1 MKRNFNNFIERGIQY
16 EKEKN
21 EKIEMMRK
29 QKEKDAIKGISFRP
43 QRISRNI
50 HFTGNHMSFIE
61 REKIFLEEKEK
72 KINHR
77 KNSVLYKEEQIKNK
91 KLNQR
96 RRSVDIEIKCNELYN
111 RRKEHENKITEIIK
125 RLNNEQSKECTFT
138 PKINKS
144 NSTVYLKRRKNK
156 LMTEHQISFEYI
168 NNN

>member
-1 MKRNFNNFIERGIQY
+1 M
-16 EKEKN
+16 
-21 EKIEMMRK
+21 
-29 QKEKDAIKGISFRP
+29 
-43 QRISRNI
+43 
-50 HFTGNHMSFIE
+50 
-61 REKIFLEEKEK
+61 
-72 KINHR
+72 
-77 KNSVLYKEEQIKNK
+77 LYKEEQIKNK

-96 RRSVDIEIKCNELYN
+96 KRSVDIEIKCNELYN

-125 RLNNEQSKECTFT
+125 RLNNEQSKECTFI